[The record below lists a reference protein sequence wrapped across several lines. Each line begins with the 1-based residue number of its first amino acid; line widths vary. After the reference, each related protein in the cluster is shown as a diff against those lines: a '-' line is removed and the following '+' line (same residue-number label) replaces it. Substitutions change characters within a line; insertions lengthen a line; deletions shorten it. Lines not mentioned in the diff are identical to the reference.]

1 MSLDAASDG
10 AVGDSRTRTAAAVG
24 RTPARADSPTTLIV
38 DDEPDQLGLLTAYFH
53 RAGCAVIGLGDAE
66 QVLALPRDVQLDLIV
81 LDLRLPGMD
90 GWELTARL
98 RSRYPRCPIVITSVL
113 DVEDYPDADGV
124 LPKPVTRA
132 DVRNILAKT
141 IPGWTP

>member
-1 MSLDAASDG
+1 MSVDTSSSGHRGTVTLRAS
-10 AVGDSRTRTAAAVG
+10 
-24 RTPARADSPTTLIV
+24 SPEERSPVPNVLIV
-38 DDEPDQLGLLTAYFH
+38 DDDPDQLGLLTAYFV
-53 RAGCAVIGLGDAE
+53 RASCSVISLADAE
-66 QVLALPRDVQLDLIV
+66 HALALPQDVDLDLIV

-90 GWELTARL
+90 GWELTGRL
-98 RSRYPRCPIVITSVL
+98 RSLYPRCPIVITSVL

-132 DVRNILAKT
+132 DVRNVLAKA